1 MKYVYGARKLN
12 ETNADDRSEHDRAST
27 LEFTRYDSYLF
38 HAFPPLPFFFLHP
51 LLLRVVT
58 SRAKSPPFQRP
69 TRTHTPPPSNT
80 GRGEWRKWINR
91 DSLTAADRAN
101 IV

>member
-38 HAFPPLPFFFLHP
+38 HAFPPFLSSFSTPSSSVSLH
-51 LLLRVVT
+51 
-58 SRAKSPPFQRP
+58 RAPS
-69 TRTHTPPPSNT
+69 HHPSNPSPLEY
-80 GRGEWRKWINR
+80 GERR
-91 DSLTAADRAN
+91 VAQVDQP
-101 IV
+101 

>member
-51 LLLRVVT
+51 SSSSVSLH
-58 SRAKSPPFQRP
+58 RAPS
-69 TRTHTPPPSNT
+69 HHPSNGRREPT
-80 GRGEWRKWINR
+80 SLPPRIRGEA
-91 DSLTAADRAN
+91 SGASGSTVTL
-101 IV
+101 

>member
-38 HAFPPLPFFFLHP
+38 HAFPPSLSSFSSPSSSVSLH
-51 LLLRVVT
+51 
-58 SRAKSPPFQRP
+58 RAPS
-69 TRTHTPPPSNT
+69 HHPSNANPHSSPLEY
-80 GRGEWRKWINR
+80 GERR
-91 DSLTAADRAN
+91 VAQVDQP
-101 IV
+101 

>member
-38 HAFPPLPFFFLHP
+38 HAFSPSLSSFSTPSSSVSLHRAPSHHPSNGRREPTPLPP
-51 LLLRVVT
+51 RI
-58 SRAKSPPFQRP
+58 
-69 TRTHTPPPSNT
+69 
-80 GRGEWRKWINR
+80 RGEA
-91 DSLTAADRAN
+91 SGASGSTVTL
-101 IV
+101 

>member
-38 HAFPPLPFFFLHP
+38 HAFPPSLSSFSTPSSS
-51 LLLRVVT
+51 V